1 MGDSLRSIGEWI
13 ALITFLA
20 AVVAAANTR
29 VQSPAIWICLGLWVA
44 IVALYLLM
52 KLIRAKVS
60 LPNLRTGTYR
70 KEQEQDV
77 QVKYKGQH
85 RKNTIVEGSIAQASA
100 SRKEAGFKLPP
111 LAGFSVRRL
120 QAITRKKAHQESS
133 SSSQDANRE
142 ADFELPPLA
151 GFAPQR
157 FQATKGKKPRQGSS
171 PSQDAA
177 ENKGGEFDL
186 PPLAGFAPQEQL
198 QNKKPSP
205 SQSYV
210 PPGLPPELFL
220 Q

>member
-1 MGDSLRSIGEWI
+1 MGDSLHSIGEWM

-20 AVVAAANTR
+20 AIVAAANTR

-52 KLIRAKVS
+52 KLVRAKVS
-60 LPNLRTGTYR
+60 LPSLRTGTYR
-70 KEQEQDV
+70 KEQEQNA
-77 QVKYKGQH
+77 QIKNKEQYS
-85 RKNTIVEGSIAQASA
+85 KNTMVEGSIVQALA
-100 SRKEAGFKLPP
+100 PRKEAGFKLPP

-120 QAITRKKAHQESS
+120 QAITKKKTHRE
-133 SSSQDANRE
+133 SSSQDSNKGG
-142 ADFELPPLA
+142 DFELPPLA
-151 GFAPQR
+151 GFTPQR
-157 FQATKGKKPRQGSS
+157 FQATKGKKPRQESS

-198 QNKKPSP
+198 QNKKSSP

-210 PPGLPPELFL
+210 PPELPPELFL